1 MCISHCCLFNLLAPV
16 SNMTK
21 RNSSSA
27 DLDSPRDLRF
37 DSWSQPMT
45 TYRQRHASEAV
56 ASSAAAAASSSQ
68 GLRLPGTSSPY
79 GSSPLNSYGYATSA
93 PSVPMPTTHP
103 TWHQPE
109 HYIPIT
115 IAAVPKSEG
124 TSHPTF
130 QGGDHRPWSQPGSP
144 IDGHGNRQHWSR
156 KKP

>member
-1 MCISHCCLFNLLAPV
+1 
-16 SNMTK
+16 MTK

-109 HYIPIT
+109 YYPLQSQLSQNHRVLHAQIFKEVIT
-115 IAAVPKSEG
+115 GRGANQVRQLMATEIDNKG
-124 TSHPTF
+124 TERNR
-130 QGGDHRPWSQPGSP
+130 RPEFSSME
-144 IDGHGNRQHWSR
+144 SLVM
-156 KKP
+156 

>member
-1 MCISHCCLFNLLAPV
+1 MSSSFFFAASAASRAASSAAFSAAIAAAA
-16 SNMTK
+16 
-21 RNSSSA
+21 SSSA
-27 DLDSPRDLRF
+27 FL
-37 DSWSQPMT
+37 
-45 TYRQRHASEAV
+45 A
-56 ASSAAAAASSSQ
+56 ASSASASAAAAAAASSSQ